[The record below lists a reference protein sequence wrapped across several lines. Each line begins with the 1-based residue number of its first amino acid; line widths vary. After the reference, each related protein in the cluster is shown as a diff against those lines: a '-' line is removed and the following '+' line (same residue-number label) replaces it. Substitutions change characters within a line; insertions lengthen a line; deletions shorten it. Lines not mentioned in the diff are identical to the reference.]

1 MIAVA
6 TAYLVHG
13 YLGSGKTTYAKEI
26 AREHGAIY
34 LGMDEWYLRLFTDG
48 SPTAHLDDAL
58 LGRLWI
64 VLNGHWPQI
73 LSAGVDVV
81 LDFGYWTRARR
92 DEARS
97 LARAVGGG
105 VELHW
110 VQADDET
117 AKLRSMTRQSDTAFV
132 IDSEAY
138 EHLKLRFEPLAAD
151 EHYLGVNGLAIRSR
165 ITGYP

>member
-1 MIAVA
+1 MTAVA
-6 TAYLVHG
+6 TAYMVHG
-13 YLGSGKTTYAKEI
+13 YLGSGKTTYAKEV
-26 AREHGAIY
+26 AREQGAIY

-58 LGRLWI
+58 LGRLWV
-64 VLNGHWPQI
+64 VLNGLWPQI
-73 LSAGVDVV
+73 LMAGVDVV

-97 LARAVGGG
+97 LARAVGAG

-132 IDSEAY
+132 IDSAAY
-138 EHLKLRFEPLAAD
+138 EHLKSRFEPLAAD
-151 EHYLGVNGLAIRSR
+151 ERYLAVDGLATRPSVI
-165 ITGYP
+165 G

>member
-6 TAYLVHG
+6 TAYMIHG
-13 YLGSGKTTYAKEI
+13 YLGSGKTTYAKEV
-26 AREHGAIY
+26 ASERGAIY

-58 LGRLWI
+58 LGRLWV
-64 VLNGHWPQI
+64 VLNGHWPQV
-73 LSAGVDVV
+73 LRAGVDVV

-97 LARAVGGG
+97 LALAAGGD

-110 VQADDET
+110 VQANDET
-117 AKLRSMTRQSDTAFV
+117 AKLRSTTRQSDTAFV
-132 IDSEAY
+132 IDAEAY
-138 EHLKLRFEPLAAD
+138 EHLKSRFQPLAAD
-151 EHYLGVNGLAIRSR
+151 ERHVAVDGLAIRPR
-165 ITGYP
+165 ITG